1 MKKKLFIL
9 KKTNC
14 SSYLKQIK
22 TESISLIL
30 TDPPY
35 NLGLFMKN
43 RDTNIGAMRKNHFAI
58 SGWDNLS
65 IKKWEENMQNFF
77 YEANRVLV
85 KKGNLLLFMSLIKIE
100 TIVRLAEKAGLY
112 YKTTGIWHKT
122 NPMPRNKDL
131 HFINSTES
139 WVHFTSKS
147 KTGIFNNNKKAL
159 HDFIESSNINRS
171 ERKEGIHPTQ
181 KPIKIL
187 SFFVEVLS
195 NKNDLVLDPF
205 MGSGST
211 GVAALAKKRNFI
223 GVEINSNY
231 FKIAKKRI
239 KKLEKEKFIIN
250 ESY

>member
-1 MKKKLFIL
+1 MKQKLFIL
-9 KKTNC
+9 KKGDC
-14 SSYLKQIK
+14 SNFLKLIK
-22 TESISLIL
+22 SESVSLIL

-43 RDTNIGAMRKNHFAI
+43 RDTNIGAMRRNHFAV

-65 IKKWEENMQNFF
+65 IKKWEDNMENFF
-77 YEANRVLV
+77 YESNRILA

-100 TIVRLAEKAGLY
+100 TVVRLAEKAGLY

-131 HFINSTES
+131 HFINSTEA

-147 KTGIFNNNKKAL
+147 KTGIFNNNDKVL
-159 HDFIESSNINRS
+159 HDFIESSNINRT
-171 ERKEGIHPTQ
+171 ERREGIHPTQ

-187 SFFVEVLS
+187 SFLIEVLS
-195 NKNDLVLDPF
+195 NKNDLILDPF

-211 GVAALAKKRNFI
+211 GVAAIEKERKFI
-223 GVEINSNY
+223 GIEVNSNY

-239 KKLEKEKFIIN
+239 EKLEKKIH
-250 ESY
+250 SK